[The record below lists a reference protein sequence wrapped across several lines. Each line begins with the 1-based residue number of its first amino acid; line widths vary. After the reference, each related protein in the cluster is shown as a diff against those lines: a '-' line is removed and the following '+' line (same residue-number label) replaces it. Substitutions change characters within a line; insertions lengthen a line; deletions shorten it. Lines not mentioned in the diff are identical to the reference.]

1 MSGRCQTPIAILIL
15 HPIVTRGR
23 RKSMTGLSVKAVEA
37 AKPGKAR
44 RELPDMYMKG
54 LYLIIQP
61 GTGTKTWA
69 VRYRLGG
76 KSYKHTIGPYPA
88 FSLKQA
94 RDAAA
99 KVLRSV
105 SEGHSPKQRQAGT
118 VADAVDQFLARHCKN
133 YRPKTL
139 YEVTRRLQ
147 THVVD
152 DWGTR
157 RLDSVIRADV
167 RAMLDGIVAPA
178 AANLALGTVRTFF
191 NWCVENDLIA
201 NSPVFGVRAPNKE
214 TPRDRVLT
222 DDELKAV
229 WRATEKEGYPLG
241 SILQLLILTGQR
253 RGEVTGM
260 QWSELDLVAG
270 TWTLPR
276 ERVKNDR
283 RHEVP
288 LARQAIAVING
299 VPRIGDKYVF
309 TLSGTAATN
318 NFKAKTRL
326 NQLAG
331 IEAWTLHDLRRT
343 AASGMAKLGASLV
356 VIEKVMNHV
365 SGSLAGIVGVYQRH
379 EYADEKRAALQLWA
393 DHVERLVR

>member
-15 HPIVTRGR
+15 HPIVTRAR
-23 RKSMTGLSVKAVEA
+23 RKTMTGLSVKAVEA

-76 KSYKHTIGPYPA
+76 KSHKHTIGPYPA

-118 VADAVDQFLARHCKN
+118 VADTVDQFLARHCKN
-133 YRPKTL
+133 YRPKTY

-178 AANLALGTVRTFF
+178 AAAMN
-191 NWCVENDLIA
+191 
-201 NSPVFGVRAPNKE
+201 
-214 TPRDRVLT
+214 TP
-222 DDELKAV
+222 
-229 WRATEKEGYPLG
+229 
-241 SILQLLILTGQR
+241 
-253 RGEVTGM
+253 
-260 QWSELDLVAG
+260 
-270 TWTLPR
+270 
-276 ERVKNDR
+276 
-283 RHEVP
+283 
-288 LARQAIAVING
+288 
-299 VPRIGDKYVF
+299 
-309 TLSGTAATN
+309 
-318 NFKAKTRL
+318 TR
-326 NQLAG
+326 
-331 IEAWTLHDLRRT
+331 
-343 AASGMAKLGASLV
+343 
-356 VIEKVMNHV
+356 
-365 SGSLAGIVGVYQRH
+365 
-379 EYADEKRAALQLWA
+379 KR
-393 DHVERLVR
+393 